1 MMCYEIWSSSIFYYV
16 QTVRI
21 PFDSISTQRL
31 CEKSKCCYEVK
42 KSARNAQK
50 QFRFTKYGIEKRN
63 KNENTDKEA
72 RLGWAGC
79 CEATFAEKIFCL
91 PGT

>member
-1 MMCYEIWSSSIFYYV
+1 MKYDVPPYSTTYKLQGY
-16 QTVRI
+16 R
-21 PFDSISTQRL
+21 FDSISTQRL
-31 CEKSKCCYEVK
+31 CRKSKCCYEVRK
-42 KSARNAQK
+42 FARNAQK
-50 QFRFTKYGIEKRN
+50 QFRFTKYDIEKR
-63 KNENTDKEA
+63 NENTDKEE

>member
-1 MMCYEIWSSSIFYYV
+1 MHKNNLDLQNKTY
-16 QTVRI
+16 
-21 PFDSISTQRL
+21 
-31 CEKSKCCYEVK
+31 K
-42 KSARNAQK
+42 KGK
-50 QFRFTKYGIEKRN
+50 E
-63 KNENTDKEA
+63 NENTDKEA